1 MGGTCERCV
10 APCETCISLNV
21 AWQKLPGHRDVTGGF
36 ISLGIIHHV
45 DVANS
50 ALGISLQRL

>member
-1 MGGTCERCV
+1 MCGTLRDVHIFECGL
-10 APCETCISLNV
+10 AKATWS
-21 AWQKLPGHRDVTGGF
+21 QDVTGGF